1 MKKLSPK
8 GYEKLISLFR
18 SLSGARSLWECFND
32 CINLFSLSF
41 QNFTECGD
49 VFRKNEEE
57 YKQIIGKYKKEE
69 QELIFHIFAELSNE
83 YEMNPFQDLLG
94 ELYMRLDM
102 GSKALGQFFTPYN
115 LSQLCA
121 EMMDIALVKQEIAE
135 NGYVT
140 INEPSCGAGAN
151 IIAALEFLHHN
162 GINYQKEAVVV
173 CQDIS
178 ALTAK
183 MCHVALSFLG
193 CQAVIKVGDTLA
205 NPFEEYSAERK
216 VSHLLRTPFF
226 VLYGG
231 YKKV

>member
-1 MKKLSPK
+1 MKELSPK
-8 GYEKLISLFR
+8 GYEKLIRLFQ
-18 SLSGARSLWECFND
+18 SLSGARSLWESFND

-57 YKQIIGKYKKEE
+57 YKQIIGRYKKEE
-69 QELIFHIFAELSNE
+69 QKLIFQLFAELSNE

-102 GSKALGQFFTPYN
+102 GSKTLGQFFTPYH
-115 LSQLCA
+115 LAQLCA
-121 EMMDIALVKQEIAE
+121 EMADIALIKQEIAN
-135 NGYVT
+135 NGFIT

-151 IIAALEFLHHN
+151 IIATMELLYRN
-162 GINYQKEAVVV
+162 GINYQKEVVVV

-193 CQAVIKVGDTLA
+193 CQAVIKIGDTLA
-205 NPFEEYSAERK
+205 NPFERYSAERLK
-216 VSHLLRTPFF
+216 SNLLKTPFF
-226 VLYGG
+226 ILYGG

>member
-8 GYEKLISLFR
+8 GYEKLIRLFQ
-18 SLSGARSLWECFND
+18 SLSGARSLWESFND

-57 YKQIIGKYKKEE
+57 YKQIIGRYKKEE
-69 QELIFHIFAELSNE
+69 QKLIFQLFAELSNE

-102 GSKALGQFFTPYN
+102 GSKTLGQFFTPYHI
-115 LSQLCA
+115 SQLCA
-121 EMMDIALVKQEIAE
+121 EMMDITLVKQEISE

-151 IIAALEFLHHN
+151 IIAVMEFLHRN
-162 GINYQKEAVVV
+162 RINYQKEAVVV

-193 CQAVIKVGDTLA
+193 CQAVIKIGDTLA
-205 NPFEEYSAERK
+205 NPYKEYNAECK
-216 VSHLLRTPFF
+216 ESYLLRTPFF
-226 VLYGG
+226 VLFGG

>member
-41 QNFTECGD
+41 QNLSERGNA
-49 VFRKNEEE
+49 FRKNEEE
-57 YKQIIGKYKKEE
+57 YKQIFGKYKKEE
-69 QELIFHIFAELSNE
+69 QGFIYQIFAELSGE
-83 YEMNPFQDLLG
+83 YEKNPYQDLLG

-121 EMMDIALVKQEIAE
+121 EMMDIEIIKNE
-135 NGYVT
+135 ISNNGYVLL
-140 INEPSCGAGAN
+140 NEPSCGAGAN
-151 IIAALEFLHHN
+151 IIAVMEYLFKN

-178 ALTAK
+178 ALAAK

-193 CQAVIKVGDTLA
+193 CQAVIKIGDTLA
-205 NPFEEYSAERK
+205 DPYEEYSTERK
-216 VSHLLRTPFF
+216 RTNLLKTPFF

-231 YKKV
+231 YKRV